1 MLLQRALNDK
11 NLAILLELRQE
22 AIEVSH
28 LQVLGLGVMIQD
40 ISKEVLPRYRLEQ
53 VLYRKITMLHQDHK
67 TIIQINYEKTIMD
80 SHSESELKIRL
91 GDLKYQVQRTTN
103 GMYLQDLNLLG
114 LLLEEQRGIYWKMM
128 KNELLGQGITRLRNQ
143 QIPRRVQSEDF
154 NVVTEVY
161 STNVVLALL
170 LDPVL
175 IMCHLSLH
183 HEHILP
189 LPDETKTH
197 LSRQVLEATQ
207 LNPH

>member
-103 GMYLQDLNLLG
+103 GMYL
-114 LLLEEQRGIYWKMM
+114 
-128 KNELLGQGITRLRNQ
+128 
-143 QIPRRVQSEDF
+143 
-154 NVVTEVY
+154 
-161 STNVVLALL
+161 
-170 LDPVL
+170 
-175 IMCHLSLH
+175 
-183 HEHILP
+183 
-189 LPDETKTH
+189 
-197 LSRQVLEATQ
+197 
-207 LNPH
+207 

>member
-1 MLLQRALNDK
+1 
-11 NLAILLELRQE
+11 
-22 AIEVSH
+22 
-28 LQVLGLGVMIQD
+28 
-40 ISKEVLPRYRLEQ
+40 
-53 VLYRKITMLHQDHK
+53 
-67 TIIQINYEKTIMD
+67 
-80 SHSESELKIRL
+80 
-91 GDLKYQVQRTTN
+91 
-103 GMYLQDLNLLG
+103 
-114 LLLEEQRGIYWKMM
+114 M
-128 KNELLGQGITRLRNQ
+128 KNELLGLEIIRLRNQ
-143 QIPRRVQSEDF
+143 QVPRRVQSEDF